1 MSETVT
7 LQGRYINQI
16 DEDQPDAVLVPTTY
30 PVITAGGAVRALLSF
45 YPLSPDYDFRPM
57 EWAELVISTVGSG
70 HNCMLNYLA
79 EPFDPATVT
88 YNTKPR
94 HGIGYS
100 TAKAVDGELDFRPSV
115 YQTSGGGEFPAA
127 NAVQNGVMLTLNE
140 DVGSMQFYGVVQAG
154 SLAPWLELSFAAGNC
169 YLSPSGYPAQGYINP
184 AEANTFQWSNELAGG
199 ACLRKPDQLRATI
212 YWQQIGSSTV
222 HTDVVT
228 DEQQIVYQAGTFA
241 SGSIRWRVEVL
252 DEGGTTTSSPWYTLS
267 TAEPL
272 STAVALSPKNTSIDA
287 AAGVDFSW
295 QHRINTGTAPTGA
308 DLQLSDDGST
318 WTDLAHV
325 TGAATTYHAA
335 PGEVLSGTHF
345 WRVRTYNQDDAAGS
359 WSDAAT
365 FAAIAPPPA
374 PSVMATAEARPT
386 VSWTAAEQQAYE
398 IQLDSQD
405 FGPFFGQDNSWRA
418 TTYLADGAHTARVRV
433 QNAYGL
439 WSDWGA
445 WTFTV
450 SNGTAQ
456 AITLS
461 AQSGESPTLNWTSPQ
476 WQLSGLDMTIGK
488 HLYTNGAITDGATR
502 AATVGFSSVAGAT
515 RLRYAGPAQ
524 SADGRAYDVFVCF
537 YSAPTGTNAFIS
549 PRVALAGGAWK
560 TVPEGA
566 AYARFGIGFPGSSG
580 VEPMEADCANCIL
593 DLSTG
598 YAAPDAWL
606 VYRDGA
612 LIAQTTAQNYTDT
625 GAAAGQHSYQVRGIY
640 ESSGSYILSNTVT
653 AEASISGMVILDA
666 LSGTA
671 LSCPTVLEADR
682 VIREAQSIN
691 VSFVHYAGAIWP
703 VAEAT
708 KERDNTYACAPTW
721 PRGQEPD
728 LLALMGRE
736 VLVRDQYGGRCYG
749 VIVRITPETRQTRV
763 RYAIQIQQTAEPGV
777 SL

>member
-7 LQGRYINQI
+7 LQGRYLNLI

-30 PVITAGGAVRALLSF
+30 PVISQGVTALISF
-45 YPLSPDYDFRPM
+45 SAISSDYDFRAM
-57 EWAELVISTVGSG
+57 EWAELIIRTVGDRSG
-70 HNCMLNYLA
+70 VGLRYLREA
-79 EPFDPATVT
+79 FDPSTVT
-88 YNTKPR
+88 YNTKPATDN
-94 HGIGYS
+94 ISS
-100 TAKAVDGELDFRPSV
+100 TASAQDSELVYRPGV
-115 YQTSGGGEFPAA
+115 FPTSGGGEFPAA
-127 NAVQNGVMLTLNE
+127 YAAKNGVELVWDKM
-140 DVGSMQFYGVVQAG
+140 GSLQFYGVVQAG
-154 SLAPWLELSFAAGNC
+154 NMAPTLELSFAAGNC

-184 AEANTFQWSNELAGG
+184 AEAHTFQWSNDIAGG
-199 ACLRKPDQLRATI
+199 ACLRKPDQLRANV

-228 DEQQIVYQAGTFA
+228 EEQQISYPAGTFA
-241 SGSIRWRVEVL
+241 SGSIRWRVEVI

-272 STAVALSPKNTSIDA
+272 STAVALSPRNTSIDA

-325 TGAATTYHAA
+325 TGEATTYHAA

-345 WRVRTYNQDDAAGS
+345 WRVRTYNQDNAAGS
-359 WSDAAT
+359 WSEAAT

-398 IQLDSQD
+398 IQLDSLD

-450 SNGTAQ
+450 NNGTAQ
-456 AITLS
+456 SITLS
-461 AQSGESPTLNWTSPQ
+461 AQSGESPTLSWTSPQ

-502 AATVGFSSVAGAT
+502 AATVGFSSIAGAT

-524 SADGRAYDVFVCF
+524 SAGGRAYDVFVCF

-549 PRVALAGGAWK
+549 PRVALAGGAWVN
-560 TVPEGA
+560 VPDGA

-580 VEPMEADCANCIL
+580 VEPTEADCANCII

-598 YAAPDAWL
+598 DEVPDSWL
-606 VYRDGA
+606 VYRDGV

-625 GAAAGQHSYQVRGIY
+625 GAAAGQHSYQIRGIY
-640 ESSGSYILSNTVT
+640 ESSGSYIISNTAT
-653 AEASISGMVILDA
+653 AEVTISGMVILDA
-666 LSGTA
+666 VTGTA

-708 KERDNTYACAPTW
+708 RERDNTYACAPTW

>member
-7 LQGRYINQI
+7 LQGRYLNLI
-16 DEDQPDAVLVPTTY
+16 DEAQPDAVLVPTTY

-45 YPLSPDYDFRPM
+45 TALSSDYDFRPM

-88 YNTKPR
+88 FNTEPR
-94 HGIGYS
+94 LAVGAAY
-100 TAKAVDGELDFRPSV
+100 AKAVDSELDFRPSV
-115 YQTSGGGEFPAA
+115 YPTSGGGEFPAA
-127 NAVQNGVMLTLNE
+127 LVIRNGCMLTLNE

-154 SLAPWLELSFAAGNC
+154 SRAPWLELSFGAGNC

-184 AEANTFQWSNELAGG
+184 DEAHTFQWSNDIAGG
-199 ACLRKPDQLRATI
+199 ACLKKPAQLRANI

-228 DEQQIVYQAGTFA
+228 DEQQISYPAGTFA

-287 AAGVDFSW
+287 AQGVDFAW

-325 TGAATTYHAA
+325 TGEATTYHAA

-359 WSDAAT
+359 WSEAAT

-398 IQLDSQD
+398 IQLDSLD
-405 FGPFFGQDNSWRA
+405 FGPFFGQATTWRA
-418 TTYLADGAHTARVRV
+418 TTYLTDGAHTARVRV

-439 WSDWGA
+439 WSEWGA

-450 SNGTAQ
+450 SNGTGQ

-461 AQSGESPTLNWTSPQ
+461 AQSGESPTLSWASAIVIPTITASDLGVGNISSANGKNITGPTRARTNIFMQLFPGQIIAVADGFKFNAFRYESATSSTYDRRVKSMDETPY
-476 WQLSGLDMTIGK
+476 TISEQGF
-488 HLYTNGAITDGATR
+488 YRMAFGRTDDSAITTDDLAEI
-502 AATVGFSSVAGAT
+502 AAAINITNPQPSV
-515 RLRYAGPAQ
+515 
-524 SADGRAYDVFVCF
+524 
-537 YSAPTGTNAFIS
+537 
-549 PRVALAGGAWK
+549 
-560 TVPEGA
+560 
-566 AYARFGIGFPGSSG
+566 
-580 VEPMEADCANCIL
+580 
-593 DLSTG
+593 
-598 YAAPDAWL
+598 WL

-612 LIAQTTAQNYTDT
+612 LIAQTTAQSYTDT
-625 GAAAGQHSYQVRGIY
+625 GAAAGVHSYQVRGIY
-640 ESSGSYILSNTVT
+640 ESSGSYIISNAAMAEVT
-653 AEASISGMVILDA
+653 ISGMVILDA
-666 LSGTA
+666 VSGTA

>member
-7 LQGRYINQI
+7 LQGRYLNLI

-30 PVITAGGAVRALLSF
+30 PVITANGAVRALLSF
-45 YPLSPDYDFRPM
+45 TALSSNYDFRPM

-79 EPFDPATVT
+79 ESFDPATVT
-88 YNTKPR
+88 FNTEPR
-94 HGIGYS
+94 LAAGAAY
-100 TAKAVDGELDFRPSV
+100 AQAVDSELDFRPAV
-115 YQTSGGGEFPAA
+115 YNTSGGGEFPAA
-127 NAVQNGVMLTLNE
+127 LVVQNGCMLTLNE
-140 DVGSMQFYGVVQAG
+140 AMGSMQFYGVVQAG

-169 YLSPSGYPAQGYINP
+169 YLNPSGWPSQGYINP
-184 AEANTFQWSNELAGG
+184 DEAHTFQWSNELAGG

-228 DEQQIVYQAGTFA
+228 EGQQIVYPAGTFA
-241 SGSIRWRVEVL
+241 SGSIRWRVEVM

-359 WSDAAT
+359 WSEAAT

-398 IQLDSQD
+398 IQLDSQS
-405 FGPFFGQDNSWRA
+405 FGPFFGQATTWRA
-418 TTYLADGAHTARVRV
+418 TTYLTDGAHTARVRV

-456 AITLS
+456 AITLT
-461 AQSGESPTLNWTSPQ
+461 AQSGESPALSWTSPQ
-476 WQLSGLDMTIGK
+476 WQLSGLDMIIGK
-488 HLYTNGAITDGATR
+488 HLYTSGGLTNGETR
-502 AATVGFSSVAGAT
+502 AATERYYRIAGAT
-515 RLRYAGPAQ
+515 QIRFAGPPQ
-524 SADGRAYDVFVCF
+524 SSGGTAYNVFVCF
-537 YSAPTGTNAFIS
+537 YQMQAVGGFIS
-549 PRVALAGGAWK
+549 PRVELTGGEWAS
-560 TVPEGA
+560 VPDGA
-566 AYARFGIGFPGSSG
+566 VYARFGIGFPAASG
-580 VEPMEADCANCIL
+580 VVPTEADCANCII

-612 LIAQTTAQNYTDT
+612 LIAKTTAQSYTDT
-625 GAAAGQHSYQVRGIY
+625 GAAAGVHSYQVRGIY
-640 ESSGSYILSNTVT
+640 ESSGGYIISNTAT
-653 AEASISGMVILDA
+653 AEATISGMVILDA
-666 LSGTA
+666 VSGTA
-671 LSCPTVLEADR
+671 LSCPMVLEADR

-708 KERDNTYACAPTW
+708 RERDNTYTCAPTW

-728 LLALMGRE
+728 LLALMGRD

>member
-7 LQGRYINQI
+7 LQGRYLNLI
-16 DEDQPDAVLVPTTY
+16 DEAQPDAVLVPTTY
-30 PVITAGGAVRALLSF
+30 PEITANGAVRALLSF
-45 YPLSPDYDFRPM
+45 YPLSSDYDFRPM
-57 EWAELVISTVGSG
+57 EWAELVINTVGSN
-70 HNCMLNYLA
+70 HQCKLNYLA

-88 YNTKPR
+88 YNTEPR
-94 HGIGYS
+94 HDPGGSYS
-100 TAKAVDGELDFRPSV
+100 KAVDGELDFRPSV
-115 YQTSGGGEFPAA
+115 YHTSGGGEFPAA
-127 NAVQNGVMLTLNE
+127 RAVQNGVMLTLNE
-140 DVGSMQFYGVVQAG
+140 DIGSMQFYGVVQAG
-154 SLAPWLELSFAAGNC
+154 SMAPWMELSFAAGKC
-169 YLSPSGYPAQGYINP
+169 YLSPSGWPAQGYINP
-184 AEANTFQWSNELAGG
+184 DEAHTFQWSNELAGG
-199 ACLRKPDQLRATI
+199 ACLKKPDQLRATI

-228 DEQQIVYQAGTFA
+228 DEQEIVYPAGTFD
-241 SGSIRWRVEVL
+241 SGSIRWRVEVM

-287 AAGVDFSW
+287 AQGVDFSW
-295 QHRINTGTAPTGA
+295 QHRIDTGTAPTGA

-318 WTDLAHV
+318 WTNLAHV
-325 TGAATTYHAA
+325 TGEATTYHAA

-345 WRVRTYNQDDAAGS
+345 WRVRTYNQDNAAGS
-359 WSDAAT
+359 WSEAAT
-365 FAAIAPPPA
+365 FAAIAPPTA

-398 IQLDSQD
+398 IQLDSLD

-418 TTYLADGAHTARVRV
+418 TTYLTDGAHTARVRV

-461 AQSGESPTLNWTSPQ
+461 AQSGESPILSWTSPQ

-502 AATVGFSSVAGAT
+502 AATVGFYSIAGAT

-524 SADGRAYDVFVCF
+524 SAGGRAYDVFVCF

-549 PRVALAGGAWK
+549 PRVTLTGGAWK

-566 AYARFGIGFPGSSG
+566 TYARFGIGFPGSSG
-580 VEPMEADCANCIL
+580 VEPTEADCANCIL

-598 YAAPDAWL
+598 DAVPDAWL

-612 LIAQTTAQNYTDT
+612 LIAQTTAQSYTDT

-640 ESSGSYILSNTVT
+640 ESSGSYIISNQAT
-653 AEASISGMVILDA
+653 AEVTISGMVILDA
-666 LSGTA
+666 GTGTA

-708 KERDNTYACAPTW
+708 RERDNTYACAPTW

>member
-7 LQGRYINQI
+7 LQGRYLNLI

-45 YPLSPDYDFRPM
+45 YPLSSDYDFRPM

-70 HNCMLNYLA
+70 NNCMLNYLA
-79 EPFDPATVT
+79 ESFDPATVT
-88 YNTKPR
+88 FNTEPR
-94 HGIGYS
+94 LAAGAAY
-100 TAKAVDGELDFRPSV
+100 AQAVDSELDFRPSV
-115 YQTSGGGEFPAA
+115 YPTSGGGEFPAA
-127 NAVQNGVMLTLNE
+127 LVIQNGCMLTLNE
-140 DVGSMQFYGVVQAG
+140 AVGSMQFYGVVQAG
-154 SLAPWLELSFAAGNC
+154 SRAPWLELSFAAGSC

-184 AEANTFQWSNELAGG
+184 DEDHTFQWSNDIAGG
-199 ACLRKPDQLRATI
+199 ACLRKPAQLRANI

-228 DEQQIVYQAGTFA
+228 DEQQIVYPAGTFG

-287 AAGVDFSW
+287 AQGVDFSW

-325 TGAATTYHAA
+325 TGEATTYHAA
-335 PGEVLSGTHF
+335 PGEVLSGTHL

-359 WSDAAT
+359 WSEAAT

-374 PSVMATAEARPT
+374 PSVMATAEARTT

-398 IQLDSQD
+398 IQLDSLD
-405 FGPFFGQDNSWRA
+405 FGPFFGQATTWRA
-418 TTYLADGAHTARVRV
+418 TTYLADGSHTARVRV

-450 SNGTAQ
+450 SNGTGVP
-456 AITLS
+456 ITLS
-461 AQSGESPTLNWTSPQ
+461 AQSGESPTLSWNIQPVPTVAASD
-476 WQLSGLDMTIGK
+476 LESGTISAAHGNNQANAARARTRGYIELWPGMVIDVPGYNYGVYRYSARSISSFASLDKSQSTPGPYTIQAHAYYRLAVAKTDGTAMTDTD
-488 HLYTNGAITDGATR
+488 YTNIATAITI
-502 AATVGFSSVAGAT
+502 
-515 RLRYAGPAQ
+515 
-524 SADGRAYDVFVCF
+524 
-537 YSAPTGTNAFIS
+537 TN
-549 PRVALAGGAWK
+549 PQ
-560 TVPEGA
+560 
-566 AYARFGIGFPGSSG
+566 
-580 VEPMEADCANCIL
+580 
-593 DLSTG
+593 
-598 YAAPDAWL
+598 PDAWL

-612 LIAQTTAQNYTDT
+612 LIAQTSAQSYTDT
-625 GAAAGQHSYQVRGIY
+625 GAAAGQHSYQIRGIY
-640 ESSGSYILSNTVT
+640 EDSGGYLISNEAT
-653 AEASISGMVILDA
+653 AEVTISGMVILDA
-666 LSGTA
+666 VSGTA

-682 VIREAQSIN
+682 VIRQAQSIN

-708 KERDNTYACAPTW
+708 RERDNTYTCAPTW

>member
-7 LQGRYINQI
+7 LQGRYLNLI

-45 YPLSPDYDFRPM
+45 TALSSDYDFRPM

-70 HNCMLNYLA
+70 HRVMLNYLA
-79 EPFDPATVT
+79 EPFDPQTVT
-88 YNTKPR
+88 FNTEPR
-94 HGIGYS
+94 LAAGASYAQAADS
-100 TAKAVDGELDFRPSV
+100 ELDFRPSV
-115 YQTSGGGEFPAA
+115 YPTSGGGEFPAA
-127 NAVQNGVMLTLNE
+127 LVIQNGCMLTLNE

-154 SLAPWLELSFAAGNC
+154 SRAPWMELSFAAGNC

-184 AEANTFQWSNELAGG
+184 DEAHTFQWSNELAGG
-199 ACLRKPDQLRATI
+199 ACLRKPAQLRATI
-212 YWQQIGSSTV
+212 YWQQIGSATV

-228 DEQQIVYQAGTFA
+228 EEQQIVYPAGTFA

-287 AAGVDFSW
+287 AQGVDFSW
-295 QHRINTGTAPTGA
+295 QHRIGTGTAPTGA
-308 DLQLSDDGST
+308 DLQLSDDGDT

-325 TGAATTYHAA
+325 TGEATTYHAA

-359 WSDAAT
+359 WSEAAT

-374 PSVMATAEARPT
+374 PSVMATAEARTT

-398 IQLDSQD
+398 IQLDSLD

-418 TTYLADGAHTARVRV
+418 TTYLADGSHTARVRV

-450 SNGTAQ
+450 SNGTGVP
-456 AITLS
+456 ITLS
-461 AQSGESPTLNWTSPQ
+461 AQSGESPVLNWSIQIP
-476 WQLSGLDMTIGK
+476 TI
-488 HLYTNGAITDGATR
+488 T
-502 AATVGFSSVAGAT
+502 AADLQRGGIRVA
-515 RLRYAGPAQ
+515 
-524 SADGRAYDVFVCF
+524 D
-537 YSAPTGTNAFIS
+537 GTNANSTQRI
-549 PRVALAGGAWK
+549 R
-560 TVPEGA
+560 T
-566 AYARFGIGFPGSSG
+566 IGFVELWPGMTLDVSG
-580 VEPMEADCANCIL
+580 YQFAVYRYSAAAITSYLDSPKDLGAGAYTATAHAFYRLSVAKIPVGTLTDADIP
-593 DLSTG
+593 TV
-598 YAAPDAWL
+598 AAAITITSQQPDAWL
-606 VYRDGA
+606 VYRDGE
-612 LIAQTTAQNYTDT
+612 LIAQTTAQSYTDT
-625 GAAAGQHSYQVRGIY
+625 GAAAGQHSYQIRGIY
-640 ESSGSYILSNTVT
+640 EDSGGYAISNTAT
-653 AEASISGMVILDA
+653 AEATISGMVILDA
-666 LSGTA
+666 VTGTA

-708 KERDNTYACAPTW
+708 RERDRTYTCAPTW

>member
-7 LQGRYINQI
+7 LQGRYLNLI

-30 PVITAGGAVRALLSF
+30 PTITANGAVRALLSF

-79 EPFDPATVT
+79 ESFDPQTVT
-88 YNTKPR
+88 FNTEPR
-94 HGIGYS
+94 FASGAAYA
-100 TAKAVDGELDFRPSV
+100 TAADSELDFRPSV
-115 YQTSGGGEFPAA
+115 YPTSGGGEFPAA
-127 NAVQNGVMLTLNE
+127 YAIQNGVALTLNE

-154 SLAPWLELSFAAGNC
+154 SRAPWLELSFASGTVH
-169 YLSPSGYPAQGYINP
+169 LQPSGWPAQGYINP
-184 AEANTFQWSNELAGG
+184 GEANVLQWSNELAGG
-199 ACLRKPDQLRATI
+199 AALKRPAQTRAVI
-212 YWQQIGSSTV
+212 EWQQIGSATIHS
-222 HTDVVT
+222 DSVVGDAT
-228 DEQQIVYQAGTFA
+228 EFEYPAGTFDA
-241 SGSIRWRVEVL
+241 GSIRWRVSVL
-252 DEGGTTTSSPWYTLS
+252 DETGTETASQWYTLS

-287 AAGVDFSW
+287 AAGVDFAW

-308 DLQLSDDGST
+308 DLQLSNDGSA

-325 TGAATTYHAA
+325 SGAATTYHAA

-398 IQLDSQD
+398 IQLDSLD

-418 TTYLADGAHTARVRV
+418 TTYLTDGAHTARVRV

-450 SNGTAQ
+450 NNGTGVP
-456 AITLS
+456 ISLS
-461 AQSGESPTLNWTSPQ
+461 AQSGESPTLNWSIQTP
-476 WQLSGLDMTIGK
+476 TI
-488 HLYTNGAITDGATR
+488 T
-502 AATVGFSSVAGAT
+502 AADLQRGGIRVA
-515 RLRYAGPAQ
+515 
-524 SADGRAYDVFVCF
+524 D
-537 YSAPTGTNAFIS
+537 GTNANSTQRI
-549 PRVALAGGAWK
+549 R
-560 TVPEGA
+560 T
-566 AYARFGIGFPGSSG
+566 IGFVELWPGMKLDVSG
-580 VEPMEADCANCIL
+580 YQFAVYRYSAAAITSYLDSPKDLGAGAYTATAHAFYRLSVAKIPVGTLTDADIP
-593 DLSTG
+593 TV
-598 YAAPDAWL
+598 AAAITITSQQPDAWL

-612 LIAQTTAQNYTDT
+612 LIAQTTAQSYTDT
-625 GAAAGQHSYQVRGIY
+625 GAAAGRHSYQIRGIY
-640 ESSGSYILSNTVT
+640 EDSGGYAISNTAT
-653 AEASISGMVILDA
+653 AEATISGMVILDA
-666 LSGTA
+666 VTGTA

-708 KERDNTYACAPTW
+708 RERDNTYTCAPTW

>member
-7 LQGRYINQI
+7 LQGRYLNLI

-30 PVITAGGAVRALLSF
+30 PVITANGAVRALLSF
-45 YPLSPDYDFRPM
+45 HPLSSDYDFRPM
-57 EWAELVISTVGSG
+57 EWAELVISTVGDG
-70 HNCMLNYLA
+70 HRCVLGYLA
-79 EPFDPATVT
+79 EPFDPAAVT
-88 YNTKPR
+88 FNTEPR
-94 HGIGYS
+94 LASGYS
-100 TAKAVDGELDFRPSV
+100 SATAVDGELDFRPAV
-115 YQTSGGGEFPAA
+115 YNTSGGGEFPAA
-127 NAVQNGVMLTLNE
+127 NAVQNGVMLTLDE
-140 DVGSMQFYGVVQAG
+140 DIGSMQFYGVLQAG
-154 SLAPWLELSFAAGNC
+154 SRAPWLELSFAAGNC
-169 YLSPSGYPAQGYINP
+169 YLNPSGWPAQGYINP
-184 AEANTFQWSNELAGG
+184 DEAHTFQWSNDIAGG
-199 ACLRKPDQLRATI
+199 ACLKKPAQLRANI

-228 DEQQIVYQAGTFA
+228 EEQQIVYPAGTFA

-287 AAGVDFSW
+287 AQGVDFSW

-308 DLQLSDDGST
+308 DLQLSDDGSS

-325 TGAATTYHAA
+325 TGEATTYHAA

-359 WSDAAT
+359 WSEAAT
-365 FAAIAPPPA
+365 FAAIAPPPT
-374 PSVMATAEARPT
+374 PSVLATNEARPT

-398 IQLDSQD
+398 IQLDGTTY
-405 FGPFFGQDNSWRA
+405 GPYFGQGNSWRA
-418 TTYLADGAHTARVRV
+418 TTYLTDGAHTARVRV

-450 SNGTAQ
+450 SNGTGQ

-461 AQSGESPTLNWTSPQ
+461 AQSGESPALSWSGPQ
-476 WQLSGLDMTIGK
+476 WQLSGLDMTIGR
-488 HLYTNGAITDGATR
+488 HLYTSGNVTNGATR
-502 AATVGFSSVAGAT
+502 AATEGFYSIGGAT
-515 RLRYAGPAQ
+515 QIRYAGPAQ
-524 SADGRAYDVFVCF
+524 STGGTAYEVYVCF
-537 YSAPTGTNAFIS
+537 YRTETGDFIS
-549 PRVALAGGAWK
+549 PRVALTGGNWK

-566 AYARFGIGFPGSSG
+566 THARFGIGFAAATG
-580 VEPMEADCANCIL
+580 VVPTEADCANCII

-598 YAAPDAWL
+598 DAEPDAWL
-606 VYRDGA
+606 VYRDGT
-612 LIAQTTAQNYTDT
+612 LIAQTTAQSYTDT
-625 GAAAGQHSYQVRGIY
+625 GAAAGQHSYQVRGTY
-640 ESSGSYILSNTVT
+640 EDSGGYAISNTAT
-653 AEASISGMVILDA
+653 AEATISGMVILDT

-708 KERDNTYACAPTW
+708 RERDNTYTCAPTW

>member
-7 LQGRYINQI
+7 LQGRYLNLI
-16 DEDQPDAVLVPTTY
+16 DEAQPDTVLVPTTY
-30 PVITAGGAVRALLSF
+30 PVITANGAVRALLSF
-45 YPLSPDYDFRPM
+45 TALSSDYDFRPM

-79 EPFDPATVT
+79 ESFDPATVT
-88 YNTKPR
+88 FNTEPR
-94 HGIGYS
+94 LAAG
-100 TAKAVDGELDFRPSV
+100 AAFAQAVDSELDFRPSV
-115 YQTSGGGEFPAA
+115 YPTSGGGEFPAA
-127 NAVQNGVMLTLNE
+127 LVVQNGCMLTLNE

-154 SLAPWLELSFAAGNC
+154 SRAPWLELSFGAGNC

-184 AEANTFQWSNELAGG
+184 DEAHTFQWSNDIAGG

-212 YWQQIGSSTV
+212 YWQQIGSTTV

-228 DEQQIVYQAGTFA
+228 DEQQISYPAGTFA

-287 AAGVDFSW
+287 AQGVDFSW

-308 DLQLSDDGST
+308 DIQLSDDGST

-325 TGAATTYHAA
+325 TGEATTYHAA

-359 WSDAAT
+359 WSDSAT
-365 FAAIAPPPA
+365 FAAIAPPPT

-398 IQLDSQD
+398 IQLDSQS
-405 FGPFFGQDNSWRA
+405 FGPFFGQATTWRA

-450 SNGTAQ
+450 ANGAGQ
-456 AITLS
+456 AITLT
-461 AQSGESPTLNWTSPQ
+461 AQSGESPILSWTSAIVIPTIT
-476 WQLSGLDMTIGK
+476 GDDMER
-488 HLYTNGAITDGATR
+488 GAIRTSDGTNSASNYRARTSGYLELWPGETVAVDGYKFAVVRYAERNLTTFTDAPKALDGADYTADR
-502 AATVGFSSVAGAT
+502 HAFYRLSLAKLDNTSFTVAELPTVAAAITV
-515 RLRYAGPAQ
+515 
-524 SADGRAYDVFVCF
+524 
-537 YSAPTGTNAFIS
+537 
-549 PRVALAGGAWK
+549 
-560 TVPEGA
+560 TV
-566 AYARFGIGFPGSSG
+566 RQ
-580 VEPMEADCANCIL
+580 
-593 DLSTG
+593 
-598 YAAPDAWL
+598 PDSYL
-606 VYRDGA
+606 IYRDGV
-612 LIAQTTAQNYTDT
+612 LIAQTTAQSYTDT
-625 GAAAGQHSYQVRGIY
+625 GAAAGQHSYQVRGIFADL
-640 ESSGSYILSNTVT
+640 GSYLISNTAT
-653 AEASISGMVILDA
+653 AEATISGMVILDA
-666 LSGTA
+666 GTGTA

-691 VSFVHYAGAIWP
+691 VSFIHYAGAIWP

-708 KERDNTYACAPTW
+708 RERDNTYACAPTW